1 MAAPANAGLTA
12 GVAAERVEAATRLLG
27 RPGAERLHEA
37 ALEPPALTCL
47 DRLGRFRVQ
56 RRCDA
61 RRAAPVGEARDDDR
75 PAELLAPDLERVA
88 DAHLLRRLYALPVDV
103 DMPAGDGVACR
114 ASGLEE
120 ARRPEPLVD
129 PHLFHGAIFAS
140 VDELTELTS
149 ALVAIDSVNPAL
161 VPGGNGERDIALF
174 VAEWCERQG
183 LELEVVGDE
192 RPSVIATRRGSAG
205 GRSLMLNAHLDT
217 VGVAGMT
224 TTHAPRVENG
234 RLYGRGA
241 YDMKGALAVIL
252 LVAAGAGDL
261 RGDVVVT
268 AVADE
273 ELASIGTEAVL
284 ERVTADAALVPE
296 PTELQL
302 AVAHRGFVGFE
313 LETRGVA
320 AHGSRPD
327 LGVDAIVK
335 MGHVLVALEQL
346 GERLQS
352 GPRHPLA
359 GTGSVHASLI
369 EGGQELSSFPARC
382 LLTGE
387 RRTIP
392 GETVADVE
400 RELHALAG
408 DAMVRVIASRD
419 PYEAAVDH
427 PFVELVAR
435 VAGTPDLVGAP
446 FWTDAALIAGAGIP
460 TVLYGPAGEG
470 AHAEVEWVDLAS
482 LERLH
487 AVIAGVA
494 SEWCA

>member
-1 MAAPANAGLTA
+1 M
-12 GVAAERVEAATRLLG
+12 
-27 RPGAERLHEA
+27 H
-37 ALEPPALTCL
+37 
-47 DRLGRFRVQ
+47 D
-56 RRCDA
+56 
-61 RRAAPVGEARDDDR
+61 
-75 PAELLAPDLERVA
+75 
-88 DAHLLRRLYALPVDV
+88 
-103 DMPAGDGVACR
+103 
-114 ASGLEE
+114 
-120 ARRPEPLVD
+120 
-129 PHLFHGAIFAS
+129 
-140 VDELTELTS
+140 LTELT
-149 ALVAIDSVNPAL
+149 AQLVGIDSVNPAL
-161 VPGGNGERDIALF
+161 VPGGSGEREIALF
-174 VAEWCERQG
+174 VAEWCERVG
-183 LELEVVGDE
+183 LEVELVGDE
-192 RPSVIATRRGSAG
+192 RPSVVATRRGSGG
-205 GRSLMLNAHLDT
+205 GRSLLLNAHLDT
-217 VGVAGMT
+217 VGVAGMVAP
-224 TTHAPRVENG
+224 HAPRVENG

-241 YDMKGALAVIL
+241 YDMKGALAAIL
-252 LVAAGAGDL
+252 IVAAGVRDL
-261 RGDVVVT
+261 RGDLIVT

-284 ERVTADAALVPE
+284 ERVLADAAIVPE

-313 LETRGVA
+313 LETQGVA

-346 GERLQS
+346 DQRLSS
-352 GPRHPLA
+352 GPLHPLA

-392 GETVADVE
+392 GETAADVE
-400 RELHALAG
+400 RELRQLAG
-408 DAMVRVIASRD
+408 DATMRVIASRE
-419 PYEAAVDH
+419 PYEAPVGH

-435 VAGTPDLVGAP
+435 VAGTRDLVGAP

-482 LERLH
+482 LER
-487 AVIAGVA
+487 VRDVA
-494 SEWCA
+494 AHTATEWCA